1 MTRRISRR
9 ALLPLL
15 LAPVVALSACST
27 GGDSDGV
34 GDGETTIRLM
44 AYATGGFKEKY
55 LKSVVEQ
62 FEKTNPGIKVEY
74 DGVVSSAEMLG
85 RLRTQKSNP
94 TIDVV
99 IMDLS
104 VAESA
109 NKENIFAPLD
119 PAAVPNMKDLSEHAK
134 VRDNFGPGVTFD
146 NLTLA
151 YNTKAVTT
159 APTSWNDLW
168 DPAHKGKVSISAPPQ
183 LDGIGLTVI
192 LGDMLGVDYQRS
204 IDPVVGRLR
213 ELAPSVQTWNPQ
225 PDTYTLVKSGQVSL
239 ALAWNARSQLQRD
252 LSDGALGVALP
263 KEGSIM
269 QVNTINLVKG
279 SKRASAAQT
288 FINYAL
294 GPEAQAAF
302 AAEMFYAPTNTL
314 TKVSDAVAQR
324 TVMTPEK
331 LETMI
336 PVDWNWLAE
345 HRAQWTD
352 IWREDVISK

>member
-1 MTRRISRR
+1 MSKK
-9 ALLPLL
+9 AFLPLL
-15 LAPVVALSACST
+15 LAPVTALSACSA
-27 GGDSDGV
+27 GGTSDEA
-34 GDGETTIRLM
+34 GDGTTTIRLM

-55 LKSVVEQ
+55 IKAVVQ
-62 FEKTNPGIKVEY
+62 PFEAANPKIKVEY
-74 DGVVSSAEMLG
+74 DPVVSSAEMLG

-94 TIDVV
+94 TVDLA

-109 NKENIFAPLD
+109 NKEGIFTPLD

-134 VRDNFGPGVTFD
+134 VRDGYGPGVTFD
-146 NLTLA
+146 NLALV

-168 DPAHKGKVSISAPPQ
+168 DPAYKGKISISAPPQ
-183 LDGIGLTVI
+183 LDGIGLTII
-192 LGDMLGVDYQRS
+192 LSKDLGGDYQTS
-204 IDPVVGRLR
+204 IDPAIKRLR

-225 PDTYTLVKSGQVSL
+225 PDTYTLVKSGKVHL
-239 ALAWNARSQLQRD
+239 ALAWNARSQLQHD
-252 LSDGALGVALP
+252 ESDGALNVVLP

-279 SKRASAAQT
+279 GKRASAAQT
-288 FINYAL
+288 FIDYAL
-294 GPEAQAAF
+294 SPDAQARF

-314 TKVSDAVAQR
+314 AKVDDEVAQR

-331 LETMI
+331 LKTMI
-336 PVDWNWLAE
+336 AVDWSWLAE
-345 HRAQWTD
+345 QRAQWTE
-352 IWREDVISK
+352 IWRKDVISQ

>member
-1 MTRRISRR
+1 MTKRMSRR
-9 ALLPLL
+9 AVLPLL
-15 LAPVVALSACST
+15 LAPAVALSACST
-27 GGDSDGV
+27 GTTSDEANG
-34 GDGETTIRLM
+34 GETTIRLM

-55 LKSVVEQ
+55 IKAVIEPFEQ
-62 FEKTNPGIKVEY
+62 ANPGIKVEY

-94 TIDVV
+94 TVDVS

-109 NKENIFAPLD
+109 NKEGIFAPLD
-119 PAAVPNMKDLSEHAK
+119 PAKVPNMKDLSEQAK

-151 YNTKAVTT
+151 YNTKAVSTP
-159 APTSWNDLW
+159 PTSWNDLW
-168 DPAHKGKVSISAPPQ
+168 DPAYKGKISISAPPQ

-192 LGDMLGVDYQRS
+192 LNKMLGGDYTAS
-204 IDPVVGRLR
+204 IEPAIKRLR

-225 PDTYTLVKSGQVSL
+225 PDTYTLVKSGQVEL
-239 ALAWNARSQLQRD
+239 ALAWNARSQLQHD
-252 LSDGALGVALP
+252 QSNGALGVVLP

-279 SKRASAAQT
+279 GKQADAAQK
-288 FINYAL
+288 FIDHAL
-294 GPEAQAAF
+294 SPDAQAAF
-302 AAEMFYAPTNTL
+302 SAEMFYAPTNML
-314 TKVSDAVAQR
+314 TKVNDEVAQR

-331 LETMI
+331 LKTMI
-336 PVDWNWLAE
+336 AVDWNWLAE
-345 HRAQWTD
+345 HRAEWTD
-352 IWREDVISK
+352 VWRKDVISN

>member
-1 MTRRISRR
+1 MRRMSTR

-15 LAPVVALSACST
+15 LVPAVALSACST
-27 GGDSDGV
+27 GNASDGAD
-34 GDGETTIRLM
+34 DGTTTVRLM

-55 LKSVVEQ
+55 VKAVIQ
-62 FEKTNPGIKVEY
+62 PFEAAHPNIKVEY
-74 DGVVSSAEMLG
+74 DPVVSSAEMLG

-109 NKENIFAPLD
+109 NKEGIFTPLD

-146 NLTLA
+146 NLALV
-151 YNTKAVTT
+151 YNTEAVTT
-159 APTSWNDLW
+159 PPTSWNDLW
-168 DPAHKGKVSISAPPQ
+168 DPAYKGKISISAPPQ

-192 LGDMLGVDYQRS
+192 LSKILGGDYTTS
-204 IDPVVGRLR
+204 IDPAIERLR
-213 ELAPSVQTWNPQ
+213 KLAPSVQTWNPQ
-225 PDTYTLVKSGQVSL
+225 PDTYTLVKSGQVNL
-239 ALAWNARSQLQRD
+239 ALAWNARAQLQHD
-252 LSDGALGVALP
+252 QSNGALDVVLP

-279 SKRASAAQT
+279 SKRASDAQT
-288 FINYAL
+288 FIDYAL
-294 GPEAQAAF
+294 SPEAQALF

-314 TKVSDAVAQR
+314 AKVDDEVAQR

-331 LETMI
+331 LKTMI
-336 PVDWNWLAE
+336 AVDWNRLAE
-345 HRAQWTD
+345 QRAQWTE
-352 IWREDVISK
+352 IWRKDVISQ